1 VGGYPRRLTTVKTI
15 QTLVEA
21 AAGSLGADSRIAVP
35 RSVSKPSPGPQN
47 SGVASPYSRA
57 MLPRALRA
65 VSRLLLG
72 LLLLW
77 AARLLSHSKVP
88 EPEGEWRA
96 IAESELVDP

>member
-1 VGGYPRRLTTVKTI
+1 
-15 QTLVEA
+15 
-21 AAGSLGADSRIAVP
+21 
-35 RSVSKPSPGPQN
+35 
-47 SGVASPYSRA
+47 
-57 MLPRALRA
+57 MLARTLRA

-96 IAESELVDP
+96 IAESELVAP